1 MKSMDEQ
8 LVLQSLRLLEA
19 KEEQLKIIGKTVENS
34 LQTEMKSYSATLMS
48 NGPIITPQAAK
59 KIAVTMANEE
69 ERAMGMSR
77 DAFSCEGGERGRPEE
92 GSWTCVQRPGGEASH

>member
-19 KEEQLKIIGKTVENS
+19 
-34 LQTEMKSYSATLMS
+34 SATLMS

-59 KIAVTMANEE
+59 KIAVTMADEE